1 MISLFD
7 GSRHLR
13 VVTSSRLGAGVER
26 RSRVAAGHRAAT
38 QPLTAASPEPGCEVA
53 TRRCRWRHEDDFRGE
68 PRLGRDIA
76 SQTCIRLIDWD
87 QNHDA
92 CMRIGGEAPGRRVH
106 SGSRRKGQ
114 VFHRITATSDVVGRP
129 LGCRTVN
136 GDVAK
141 AAVKPRPDAT

>member
-26 RSRVAAGHRAAT
+26 RLRVAAGHRAAT
-38 QPLTAASPEPGCEVA
+38 QPLTAASPEPGCEVT

-92 CMRIGGEAPGRRVH
+92 CMRIGGEAPGG
-106 SGSRRKGQ
+106 GS
-114 VFHRITATSDVVGRP
+114 ILGR
-129 LGCRTVN
+129 G
-136 GDVAK
+136 AK
-141 AAVKPRPDAT
+141 AKYSIGSPPPRMSSAGRWAAEP